1 MVDVFFNEN
10 AYLWHA
16 LIFGALCNPTLHAG
30 LWRIAPSGSLRVWT
44 DKIFAQ
50 TASITAKLFRMTS
63 LPFVKKSK
71 RYRGFCDYEY
81 DKINGG

>member
-16 LIFGALCNPTLHAG
+16 LIFKVLYNPTLHAG

-50 TASITAKLFRMTS
+50 AASITAKLFEITPLS
-63 LPFVKKSK
+63 LVKIIKT
-71 RYRGFCDYEY
+71 
-81 DKINGG
+81 I